1 MATQL
6 RGGGRPSTRTHASI
20 DLSTAADG
28 ISDSINISGLTL
40 SCISMSTAWSSAN
53 VGFMGSVDGSTNFYH
68 VYDSAGN
75 FLTFPTSASRIVAFD
90 PAPFAGL
97 QLIKLVSETSAGVAV
112 AQASART
119 LKLGLSE
126 YVG

>member
-1 MATQL
+1 MTQL
-6 RGGGRPSTRTHASI
+6 FRPRPSTRGYADI

-28 ISDSINISGLTL
+28 QSDSINLSGLVL
-40 SCISMSTAWSSAN
+40 SCIATSTAWTAAN
-53 VGFMGSVDGSTNFYH
+53 IGFMASVGGSTFYH

-75 FLTFPTSASRIVAFD
+75 FLTYPASASRVIAID
-90 PAPFAGL
+90 PAVFSGI
-97 QLIKLVSETSAGVAV
+97 QLLKLVSETSAGVAV
-112 AQASART
+112 AQGAARV